1 MLVTLLLLY
10 FQNQHTPLRQLTL
23 SVKSQFFNFYRLCN
37 AVVCQILLICFSS
50 MSVKMVGKSK
60 LIHHFCNF
68 NRAITALAVTKLIM
82 RNQHIGVMFAFQAIF
97 NQTAQILTF
106 IFLDKLAMRSLFS
119 IANTADADYF
129 QRFSSFLKHKRLPRF
144 EYPNALISINGKNS
158 LLALPF

>member
-23 SVKSQFFNFYRLCN
+23 SVKFQFFNFYRLCN

-60 LIHHFCNF
+60 LI
-68 NRAITALAVTKLIM
+68 M
-82 RNQHIGVMFAFQAIF
+82 RNQHIRVMFVFQAIF

-106 IFLDKLAMRSLFS
+106 IFLDKFAMRSLFS

-129 QRFSSFLKHKRLPRF
+129 QRFSSFLKHKRLP
-144 EYPNALISINGKNS
+144 
-158 LLALPF
+158 PF

>member
-23 SVKSQFFNFYRLCN
+23 SVKFQFFNFYRLCN

-60 LIHHFCNF
+60 LI
-68 NRAITALAVTKLIM
+68 M
-82 RNQHIGVMFAFQAIF
+82 RNQHIRGMFVFQAIF

-106 IFLDKLAMRSLFS
+106 IFLDKFAMRSLFS
-119 IANTADADYF
+119 IANTAYADYF
-129 QRFSSFLKHKRLPRF
+129 QRFSSFLRHKRLP
-144 EYPNALISINGKNS
+144 
-158 LLALPF
+158 PF